1 MAVDVPCSNR
11 RDSCQG
17 VQQKGLTVDVLSDVT
32 QAIRLK
38 GLISGGLE
46 LAAPWGM
53 GVPERGHPCFYAVA
67 RGSCVVDVEGVKG
80 TYSLAG
86 GDLFFLPRS
95 HAHVIRDTRRTRPQ
109 DYEKVMALASHDG
122 RPASRGEGN
131 GAVTALVA
139 GCFSLDTGPRHPLLA
154 SLPDVIHL
162 RADRRQ
168 SAGGLDATLQFIA
181 SEAASRSP
189 GVTTVLSRLADILFV
204 QIIRA
209 HVAETGEHSGP
220 WLRALADPQISLA
233 LQRIHAQPDAPWTVE
248 SLAREAAMS
257 RSAFA
262 ARFTELVG
270 EPVLAYLTRWR
281 MVKAREWLAA
291 PGVSV
296 SEVASRVGYT
306 ADAAFAKAFKRVVG
320 MGPGAFRKKAG

>member
-1 MAVDVPCSNR
+1 M
-11 RDSCQG
+11 
-17 VQQKGLTVDVLSDVT
+17 DVLSDVT

-53 GVPERGHPCFYAVA
+53 RVPQREHPAFYAVA
-67 RGSCVVDVEGVKG
+67 RGNCVVEVEGVEG
-80 TYSLAG
+80 THSLTG
-86 GDLFFLPRS
+86 GDLFFLPRAN
-95 HAHVIRDTRRTRPQ
+95 AHVIRDARRTRPQ
-109 DYEKVMALASHDG
+109 PYEKVMACASSEGRAGSPGDG
-122 RPASRGEGN
+122 TGP
-131 GAVTALVA
+131 VTAFVA
-139 GCFSLDTGPRHPLLA
+139 GCFSLDEGPRHPLLS

-181 SEAASRSP
+181 SEAASRAP

-204 QIIRA
+204 QIVRA
-209 HVAETGEHSGP
+209 HVAESGEHSGP
-220 WLRALADPQISLA
+220 WLRALADPQISLV

-281 MVKAREWLAA
+281 MVKAREWLAT
-291 PGVSV
+291 PGASV

-306 ADAAFAKAFKRVVG
+306 AEAAFAKAFKRVVG
-320 MGPGAFRKKAG
+320 VGPGEFRKKAG